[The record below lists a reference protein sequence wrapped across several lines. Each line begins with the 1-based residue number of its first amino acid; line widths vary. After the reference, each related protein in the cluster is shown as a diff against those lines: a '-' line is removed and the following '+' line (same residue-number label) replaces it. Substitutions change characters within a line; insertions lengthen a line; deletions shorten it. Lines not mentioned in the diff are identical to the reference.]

1 MKSNIDMKKEIRS
14 LGLVFGAIMIST
26 GLLAYLPTGE
36 PWMLILGGLAV
47 TQGALR
53 YI

>member
-1 MKSNIDMKKEIRS
+1 MKSDIDVKKEMRS
-14 LGLVFGAIMIST
+14 LGLVFGAIMVST
-26 GLLAYLPTGE
+26 GLLAYLPTAE

-47 TQGALR
+47 SQVSLR